1 MFDLVLE
8 DILRGFQGEEG
19 KAAENPQWREFFDA
33 ICQDAIRIGMELNC
47 QYHTPEEIREII
59 GRLTGKKIDDSFRL
73 FPPFYTDF
81 GKNITI
87 GKDVFINSG
96 CHFQDQGGITIGDG
110 SLIGL
115 NVVLATIN
123 HDLAPSRNRKNHYA
137 PIKIGSHVWI
147 GSNATVLSGVTVG
160 DWAVIAAGAVV
171 AKDVPAMTIEAPV
184 FYIVNMEYI
193 HSLRKRC
200 TEDLSNGN
208 YEPGCGRGS
217 TSIRRIIRQPISR

>member
-1 MFDLVLE
+1 MTVQDVIEGFAEGVAEDGRRDTYADVL
-8 DILRGFQGEEG
+8 FQE
-19 KAAENPQWREFFDA
+19 AVQ
-33 ICQDAIRIGMELNC
+33 IGMELNC
-47 QYHTPEEIREII
+47 QYHTPEEIREIM

-96 CHFQDQGGITIGDG
+96 CHFQDQGSITIGDG
-110 SLIGL
+110 SLIGH
-115 NVVLATIN
+115 NVVLVTIN
-123 HDLAPSRNRKNHYA
+123 HDLNPKENRKNHYA

-171 AKDVPAMTIEAPV
+171 TKDVPARTVVGGVPAKILKAVPKEEPQEALQKQAL
-184 FYIVNMEYI
+184 MQE
-193 HSLRKRC
+193 
-200 TEDLSNGN
+200 
-208 YEPGCGRGS
+208 
-217 TSIRRIIRQPISR
+217 ISRHGREVEVTYEAAM